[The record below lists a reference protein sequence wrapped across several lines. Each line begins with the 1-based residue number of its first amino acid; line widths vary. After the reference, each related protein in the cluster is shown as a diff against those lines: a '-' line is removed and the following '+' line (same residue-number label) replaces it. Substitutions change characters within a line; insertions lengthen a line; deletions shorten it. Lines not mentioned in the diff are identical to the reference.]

1 MNGGGDG
8 CADGGG
14 GGVSGVD
21 VGVGSVG
28 VGTGVDGL
36 AARVLGVPKAVP
48 EAAPKAA
55 PKATPEAVPEAAPEA
70 APAAGA
76 RRLAHSSGARR
87 LRPRRAGRI
96 AEFHGSRG
104 AFRSASFLEGCDR
117 ECGAPVFLIA
127 WQAFLGGRFHAAV
140 VDPGTNGKTTR
151 KYVDV
156 LGD

>member
-1 MNGGGDG
+1 MNGGSDG

-14 GGVSGVD
+14 GGVSSVD
-21 VGVGSVG
+21 VVVGSVG

-96 AEFHGSRG
+96 A
-104 AFRSASFLEGCDR
+104 
-117 ECGAPVFLIA
+117 
-127 WQAFLGGRFHAAV
+127 
-140 VDPGTNGKTTR
+140 
-151 KYVDV
+151 
-156 LGD
+156 

>member
-8 CADGGG
+8 CADVGG

-87 LRPRRAGRI
+87 LRPRRAGH
-96 AEFHGSRG
+96 F
-104 AFRSASFLEGCDR
+104 
-117 ECGAPVFLIA
+117 PLIA
-127 WQAFLGGRFHAAV
+127 GPTSLEVRCDQQIFCCCLESVSWTAEHHRKMPL
-140 VDPGTNGKTTR
+140 
-151 KYVDV
+151 KYVDN
-156 LGD
+156 LISMSS

>member
-21 VGVGSVG
+21 VGVGSVGSVG

-96 AEFHGSRG
+96 AEFHGSR
-104 AFRSASFLEGCDR
+104 AALRSASFLEGCDR
-117 ECGAPVFLIA
+117 ECGAPFFLIA
-127 WQAFLGGRFHAAV
+127 WQAFLWW
-140 VDPGTNGKTTR
+140 
-151 KYVDV
+151 
-156 LGD
+156 

>member
-1 MNGGGDG
+1 LNGGGDG

-87 LRPRRAGRI
+87 RVLADVRGHCENSGVGSGVDSLKGKRAQVRRETYAYLREGKRGR
-96 AEFHGSRG
+96 
-104 AFRSASFLEGCDR
+104 
-117 ECGAPVFLIA
+117 
-127 WQAFLGGRFHAAV
+127 
-140 VDPGTNGKTTR
+140 
-151 KYVDV
+151 
-156 LGD
+156 